1 MGRSGGSNQLEETVT
16 ATPRPPS
23 VWEQAT
29 STRGGRWAVAVAIV
43 AICLLV
49 ATAAAALASSARQ
62 DRAALTNASVDAD
75 GQAKAKAKD
84 KTKDNGNNGKG
95 QGNGQANGDLNSIPG
110 RLGGALHGE
119 VTRPTATGGTET
131 LLVQTG
137 SVTAAGDTEVTVR
150 STDGFTET
158 YAVSATTTVRGPSKS
173 AGLTVGTQVTVVA
186 AKDGKRA
193 LLVASKGGPS

>member
-1 MGRSGGSNQLEETVT
+1 MTT
-16 ATPRPPS
+16 TPRPPS
-23 VWEQAT
+23 LWEQAT

-43 AICLLV
+43 AVCLLV

-75 GQAKAKAKD
+75 GQAKAKD

-110 RLGGALHGE
+110 RLGGTLHGE

-137 SVTAAGDTEVTVR
+137 SVTAASDTEVTVK

-158 YAVSATTTVRGPSKS
+158 YAVAADDDGPRT
-173 AGLTVGTQVTVVA
+173 GQG
-186 AKDGKRA
+186 
-193 LLVASKGGPS
+193 GGPRRRDPGHRRRHEGRQAGAPRREQGRTVIG

>member
-1 MGRSGGSNQLEETVT
+1 MT

-23 VWEQAT
+23 LWEQAT

-43 AICLLV
+43 AVCLLV

-110 RLGGALHGE
+110 RLGGTLHGE
-119 VTRPTATGGTET
+119 VTRPSAAGGTET

-137 SVTAAGDTEVTVR
+137 SVTAASDTEVTVK

-158 YAVSATTTVRGPSKS
+158 YAVSATTTVRGPAKS

>member
-1 MGRSGGSNQLEETVT
+1 VT
-16 ATPRPPS
+16 TTPRPPS
-23 VWEQAT
+23 LWEQAT

-43 AICLLV
+43 AVCLLV

-75 GQAKAKAKD
+75 GQAKAKD

-110 RLGGALHGE
+110 RLGGTLHGE

-131 LLVQTG
+131 ILVQTG
-137 SVTAAGDTEVTVR
+137 SVTAASDTEVTVK

-158 YAVSATTTVRGPSKS
+158 YAVAATTTVRGPAKA
-173 AGLTVGTQVTVVA
+173 AGLAVGTQVTVVA
-186 AKDGKRA
+186 TKDGKQA
-193 LLVASKGGPS
+193 LLVASKGAPS

>member
-1 MGRSGGSNQLEETVT
+1 MTE
-16 ATPRPPS
+16 TPRPPS
-23 VWEQAT
+23 LWDQAT

-49 ATAAAALASSARQ
+49 ATAAVALASSARQ

-75 GQAKAKAKD
+75 AQAKAKD
-84 KTKDNGNNGKG
+84 KAKDKTNGNNG
-95 QGNGQANGDLNSIPG
+95 NGQANGQGNGDLNSIPG
-110 RLGGALHGE
+110 RLGGTLHGE
-119 VTRPTATGGTET
+119 VTRPSAAGGTET

-137 SVTAAGDTEVTVR
+137 EVTVSSDTSVTVK

-158 YAVSATTTVRGPSKS
+158 YAVAATTTVRGPAKA
-173 AGLTVGTQVTVVA
+173 AGLAVGTRVTVVA
-186 AKDGKRA
+186 TKDGKTA

>member
-1 MGRSGGSNQLEETVT
+1 MTT
-16 ATPRPPS
+16 TPRPPS
-23 VWEQAT
+23 LWEQAT

-43 AICLLV
+43 AVCLLV

-75 GQAKAKAKD
+75 GQAKAKD

-110 RLGGALHGE
+110 RLGGTLHGE

-137 SVTAAGDTEVTVR
+137 SVTAAGDTEVTVK

-158 YAVSATTTVRGPSKS
+158 YAVAATTTVRGPAKA
-173 AGLTVGTQVTVVA
+173 AGLAVGTEVTVVA

>member
-1 MGRSGGSNQLEETVT
+1 MTT
-16 ATPRPPS
+16 TPRPPS
-23 VWEQAT
+23 LWEQAT

-43 AICLLV
+43 AVCLLV

-75 GQAKAKAKD
+75 GQAKAKD
-84 KTKDNGNNGKG
+84 KSKDNGNNGKG

-110 RLGGALHGE
+110 RLGGTLHGE
-119 VTRPTATGGTET
+119 VTRPSAAGGTET

-137 SVTAAGDTEVTVR
+137 SVTASSDTEVTVK

-158 YAVSATTTVRGPSKS
+158 YAVAATTTVRGPAKA
-173 AGLTVGTQVTVVA
+173 AGLALGTRVTVVA
-186 AKDGKRA
+186 TKDGKTA

>member
-1 MGRSGGSNQLEETVT
+1 MGRSGCSNQLEETVT

-23 VWEQAT
+23 LWEQAT

-75 GQAKAKAKD
+75 GQAKAKD

-137 SVTAAGDTEVTVR
+137 SVTAAGDTEVTVK

-158 YAVSATTTVRGPSKS
+158 YAVSPTTTVRGPSKS

>member
-1 MGRSGGSNQLEETVT
+1 MTT
-16 ATPRPPS
+16 TPRPPS
-23 VWEQAT
+23 LWEQAT

-43 AICLLV
+43 AVCLLV

-75 GQAKAKAKD
+75 GQAKAKD
-84 KTKDNGNNGKG
+84 KTKDNGNNGQG
-95 QGNGQANGDLNSIPG
+95 QGNGQANGQGNGDLNSIPG
-110 RLGGALHGE
+110 RLGGTLHGE
-119 VTRPTATGGTET
+119 VTRPTAAGGTET

-137 SVTAAGDTEVTVR
+137 EVTASSDTSLTVK

-158 YAVSATTTVRGPSKS
+158 YAVAATTTVRGPAKA
-173 AGLTVGTQVTVVA
+173 AGLAAGTRVTVVA
-186 AKDGKRA
+186 TKDGKTA

>member
-1 MGRSGGSNQLEETVT
+1 MT

-23 VWEQAT
+23 LWDQAT

-62 DRAALTNASVDAD
+62 DRAAVTNASVDAD
-75 GQAKAKAKD
+75 GQAKAKDKD
-84 KTKDNGNNGKG
+84 KDKDKDKGNNGNG
-95 QGNGQANGDLNSIPG
+95 QGNGDLNSIPG
-110 RLGGALHGE
+110 RLGGTLHGE
-119 VTRPTATGGTET
+119 VTRPSAAGGTET

-137 SVTAAGDTEVTVR
+137 EVTASSDTSVTVK

-158 YAVSATTTVRGPSKS
+158 YAVAATTTVRGPAKA
-173 AGLTVGTQVTVVA
+173 AGLAVGTRVTVVA
-186 AKDGKRA
+186 TKDGKTA

>member
-1 MGRSGGSNQLEETVT
+1 MT

-23 VWEQAT
+23 LWDQAT

-62 DRAALTNASVDAD
+62 DRGALTNASADAA
-75 GQAKAKAKD
+75 GQAKDKAKAKD
-84 KTKDNGNNGKG
+84 QAKGNSNSGK
-95 QGNGQANGDLNSIPG
+95 GQANGDLNSIPG
-110 RLGGALHGE
+110 RLGGTLHGE
-119 VTRPTATGGTET
+119 VTRPSAAGGAET
-131 LLVQTG
+131 LVVQTG
-137 SVTAAGDTEVTVR
+137 EVTASSDTALTVK

-158 YAVSATTTVRGPSKS
+158 YAVAATTTVRGPAKA
-173 AGLTVGTQVTVVA
+173 AGLAAGTRVTVVA
-186 AKDGKRA
+186 TKDGKTA